1 MNMKH
6 AIDVRR
12 ETWPFGHEPL
22 AIERLLMVGR
32 QIHSWGRRTLC
43 AARGH
48 DMLLHSE
55 PGRLSLRCP
64 SCGTETPG
72 WRIDV
77 SPRFR
82 NHRSPVLSRPQ
93 IRHHSQAA

>member
-1 MNMKH
+1 MAMKL
-6 AIDVRR
+6 AIGVRR
-12 ETWPFGHEPL
+12 ETWPFGHDPL
-22 AIERLLMVGR
+22 SIERLLMVVR

-43 AARGH
+43 AVRGH
-48 DMLLHSE
+48 DMQLRYE

-64 SCGTETPG
+64 TCGAETPG

-82 NHRSPVLSRPQ
+82 SHRSPVLSRPRT
-93 IRHHSQAA
+93 RHDSQAA